1 MRIKP
6 LLSSARVATGVQPFC
21 EFARG
26 CSQMNLI
33 TPPMARPNECAY
45 RLAFGSRDQPCGCL
59 PASIA
64 RKIQDKAT
72 THLGTANTPK
82 HA

>member
-6 LLSSARVATGVQPFC
+6 LLSSARVGTCVRPFC
-21 EFARG
+21 KFARG
-26 CSQMNLI
+26 CSQMNPI
-33 TPPMARPNECAY
+33 TPPMARPNEFAY
-45 RLAFGSRDQPCGCL
+45 RLVFGSRDQPCGCL
-59 PASIA
+59 PASSA
-64 RKIQDKAT
+64 RKIQDKAI